1 MHEHKGGLSFFERY
15 LTLWVFLCMGIGIIA
30 GKIFPQIGAF
40 ILRFTVADVWI
51 PIAIA
56 LFFMIYPIMLRIDF
70 GAVVKAGKTPKPIA
84 ITLFVNWAI
93 KPFFMALVAWFF
105 LGVVFKPFIPSGD
118 IDQYIAGII
127 LLGVAPCTAMV
138 LMWGHLARGNQGHN
152 LVMVAINSL
161 TMLVLYAPL
170 AALLLGISGIAI
182 PWNTLALTIT
192 IYIASPLL
200 AGYITRREVIKRKG
214 RDWFESRL
222 LPVMGNL
229 SIIALLFTLVLLFS
243 LEGETILKM
252 PLIIAMIAVPLLVE
266 LFFIFIVGYGLSRLL
281 HLSYEDAAPTALI
294 GASNH
299 FEVSIATAIMLFGV
313 GSGAAL
319 ATVVGVLIE
328 VPVMLMLVKIC
339 LKTRHF
345 FTEKALT

>member
-1 MHEHKGGLSFFERY
+1 MHEHKEGLNCFEKY
-15 LTLWVFLCMGIGIIA
+15 LTLWVFLSMVIGIIA
-30 GKIFPQIGAF
+30 GKVFPQISAF
-40 ILRFTVADVWI
+40 ILRFTVANVWL

-56 LFFMIYPIMLRIDF
+56 LFFMIYPIMLKIDF
-70 GAVVKAGKTPKPIA
+70 GAVVRAGKTPKPIA

-105 LGVVFKPFIPSGD
+105 LGVVFKPYIPSGD
-118 IDQYIAGII
+118 VDQYIAGVI

-170 AALLLGISGIAI
+170 AAFLLKMSGISI
-182 PWNTLALTIT
+182 PWNTLALTIV

-200 AGYITRREVIKRKG
+200 AGYITRKEVVKRKG
-214 RDWFESRL
+214 IDWFENRL
-222 LPVMGNL
+222 LPFTGNL
-229 SIIALLFTLVLLFS
+229 SIIALLFTLILLFS

-252 PLIIAMIAVPLLVE
+252 PLVIAMIAVPLLVE
-266 LFFIFIVGYGLSRLL
+266 FFFIFIVGYGLSRLFRL
-281 HLSYEDAAPTALI
+281 RYEDAAPTALI

-299 FEVSIATAIMLFGV
+299 FEISIATAIMLFGV
-313 GSGAAL
+313 NSGAAL
-319 ATVVGVLIE
+319 ATVVGPLIE
-328 VPVMLMLVKIC
+328 VPVMLLLVKIC
-339 LKTRHF
+339 LRTRHWF
-345 FTEKALT
+345 RRDGG

>member
-1 MHEHKGGLSFFERY
+1 MEERNLSFFERY

-70 GAVVKAGKTPKPIA
+70 GAVVRAGKTPKPIA

-105 LGVVFKPFIPSGD
+105 LGVVFRPFIPAGD
-118 IDQYIAGII
+118 IKQYIAGII

-152 LVMVAINSL
+152 LVMVSINSL
-161 TMLVLYAPL
+161 AMLVLYAPL

-182 PWNTLALTIT
+182 PWDTLALTIA

-200 AGYITRREVIKRKG
+200 AGYITRKEVIKRKG
-214 RDWFESRL
+214 INWFENSL

-229 SIIALLFTLVLLFS
+229 SIIALLFTLILLFS
-243 LEGETILKM
+243 LKGETILRM
-252 PLIIAMIAVPLLVE
+252 PLVIAMIAVPLLVE
-266 LFFIFIVGYGLSRLL
+266 FFVIFAIGYGLSRFF

-299 FEVSIATAIMLFGV
+299 FEISIATAIMLFGV
-313 GSGAAL
+313 GSGATL
-319 ATVVGVLIE
+319 ATVVGPLIE
-328 VPVMLMLVKIC
+328 VPVMLLLVNIC
-339 LKTRHF
+339 LRTTHWFRR
-345 FTEKALT
+345 AVG

>member
-1 MHEHKGGLSFFERY
+1 MEERNLSFFERY

-51 PIAIA
+51 PIAVA

-70 GAVVKAGKTPKPIA
+70 GAG
-84 ITLFVNWAI
+84 
-93 KPFFMALVAWFF
+93 
-105 LGVVFKPFIPSGD
+105 PFIPAGD
-118 IDQYIAGII
+118 IKQYIAGII

-152 LVMVAINSL
+152 LVMVSINSL

-182 PWNTLALTIT
+182 PWDTLALTIA

-200 AGYITRREVIKRKG
+200 AGYITRKEVIKRKG
-214 RDWFESRL
+214 MDWFENRL

-229 SIIALLFTLVLLFS
+229 SIIALLFTLILLFS
-243 LEGETILKM
+243 LEGETILRM
-252 PLIIAMIAVPLLVE
+252 PLAIAMIAVPLLVE
-266 LFFIFIVGYGLSRLL
+266 FFVIFAIGYGLSRFF
-281 HLSYEDAAPTALI
+281 HLSYGDAAPTALI

-299 FEVSIATAIMLFGV
+299 FEISIATAIMLFGV

-319 ATVVGVLIE
+319 ATVVGPLIE

-339 LKTRHF
+339 LKTQNWF
-345 FTEKALT
+345 K